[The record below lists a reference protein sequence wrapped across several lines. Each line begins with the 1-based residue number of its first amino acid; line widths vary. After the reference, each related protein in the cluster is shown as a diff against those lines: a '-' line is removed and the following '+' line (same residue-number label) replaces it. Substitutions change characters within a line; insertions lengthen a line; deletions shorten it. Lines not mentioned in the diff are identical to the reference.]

1 MKILCILL
9 VLTPLLAWAEP
20 QIKIFSL
27 SNRPV
32 AATLDIVRSLL
43 KPGEQVWPDERLQR
57 LIVKAYPTT
66 LDEVQKLLEQID
78 VAAPQVW
85 LTISQSGS
93 RPYSAGGAGI
103 GLTPRGRVV
112 GNAQQ
117 IQGGQQVNET
127 QKLLVMS
134 GEKGEITVGQDIP
147 TVQPYWNYVNGLGLL
162 PGSIVFQRVSTG
174 FAVEPTVVGDKVRL
188 RITPWMSY
196 ISQQGNGRIE
206 FSQAASSLTVN
217 NGETITIGSSSGGSS
232 SQSSSYGLI
241 LGGGYQEQASSNTI
255 TVTAEIQMEGP

>member
-1 MKILCILL
+1 MKILCTLL
-9 VLTPLLAWAEP
+9 VLTPMLAWAQP

-57 LIVKAYPTT
+57 LIVKADPTT

-117 IQGGQQVNET
+117 IQGGQLAHREQRRNDHYW
-127 QKLLVMS
+127 KLQRRLQQS
-134 GEKGEITVGQDIP
+134 EFILWPD
-147 TVQPYWNYVNGLGLL
+147 LGGRL
-162 PGSIVFQRVSTG
+162 PGTG
-174 FAVEPTVVGDKVRL
+174 
-188 RITPWMSY
+188 
-196 ISQQGNGRIE
+196 Q
-206 FSQAASSLTVN
+206 
-217 NGETITIGSSSGGSS
+217 
-232 SQSSSYGLI
+232 
-241 LGGGYQEQASSNTI
+241 
-255 TVTAEIQMEGP
+255 